1 MLSSQILIVM
11 VAAIGLTIF
20 AQRRRIQP
28 PLLLAAVGLAASFI
42 PGLPRTDLDPQ
53 ILLSVVVPPL
63 LYSAAVDFSFSNF
76 LRRLSSILN
85 LGVVL
90 VLVTALAVGGVVAI
104 LLPDLSL
111 PAAMIVGAVVA
122 PPDAVSAVAVGGRLG
137 LPDRLMTVLK
147 GESLINDAAALIL
160 FGLAVAAVTG
170 RHTLIDNP
178 WLYFIYASLAGILI
192 GIVLALALNYI
203 RQRLDDSTLI
213 SALALLTPFAAY
225 ALAEEVQASG
235 IIAVVAAG
243 FTLGH
248 NAASLGYAGRI
259 QEREVWRVV
268 DALLE
273 AFVFAYIG
281 LQLRFV
287 LEDAAHGG
295 FSFSRLT
302 ETAAATIVVV
312 IVVRFVWIMA
322 TALLGRW
329 RYRRWVAAGS
339 PKLEHGH
346 ALPRPLSWPEN
357 IVLGWAGMR
366 GVVTL
371 AAAAGAPIVVTGG
384 EAFAAREA
392 IIPIAFAVAIGT
404 LLLQGLTLPWLI
416 HLLDIE
422 DGEAPAERHRQ
433 LRRARKIMRDASLS
447 TVNRLR
453 AKASPDEVAMVERF
467 VARTRQS
474 GNDEQQEDAVAER
487 RRPQLKR
494 ALDAMRQV
502 LAAQREA
509 LIAERDADRLDE
521 DVMRELLEDIDIEEA
536 VVANRRAR
544 LSDRGRG
551 A

>member
-20 AQRRRIQP
+20 AQGRGIQP
-28 PLLLAAVGLAASFI
+28 PLLLAVVGLAASFI

-63 LYSAAVDFSFSNF
+63 LYSAAVDFSFSSF
-76 LRRLSSILN
+76 LKRLGSILN

-90 VLVTALAVGGVVAI
+90 VVATTLAVGGVVGL

-147 GESLINDAAALIL
+147 GESLINDAAALTL
-160 FGLAVAAVTG
+160 FSLAVAAATG
-170 RHTLIDNP
+170 RHTLIPSP
-178 WLYFIYASLAGILI
+178 WLYFLYASLAGIVV
-192 GIVLALALNYI
+192 GILVALLVNAI
-203 RQRLDDSTLI
+203 RQRLSDPTLI
-213 SALALLTPFAAY
+213 SALAILTPFAAY
-225 ALAEEVQASG
+225 ALAQEIEASG
-235 IIAVVAAG
+235 VIAVVFAG
-243 FTLGH
+243 FALGH
-248 NAASLGYAGRI
+248 NAASLGFAGRI
-259 QEREVWRVV
+259 QEREVWQVV
-268 DALLE
+268 DELLE
-273 AFVFAYIG
+273 AFVFAYMG

-287 LEDAAHGG
+287 VEDAANGG
-295 FSFSRLT
+295 FSFTALT
-302 ETAAATIVVV
+302 ETAAVV
-312 IVVRFVWIMA
+312 IALVIGLRLVWIMA
-322 TALLGRW
+322 TALFGRW
-329 RYRRWVAAGS
+329 RYRRWVAAGR
-339 PKLEHGH
+339 PKRRRHHDL
-346 ALPRPLSWPEN
+346 APPLSWPEN

-371 AAAAGAPIVVTGG
+371 AAAAGAPIVVHGG

-416 HLLDIE
+416 RLLDIE
-422 DGEAPAERHRQ
+422 DGEAPAERQRQ
-433 LRRARKIMRDASLS
+433 LTRARKVMRDASLT
-447 TVNRLR
+447 TVNALR
-453 AKASPDEVAMVERF
+453 AKASPDEIAMVERF

-487 RRPQLKR
+487 RRPQLR
-494 ALDAMRQV
+494 HALEAMRQV
-502 LAAQREA
+502 LGAQRQA

-521 DVMRELLEDIDIEEA
+521 DVMRELLEDIDLEEA
-536 VVANRRAR
+536 VVASRRAR
-544 LSDRGRG
+544 LSD
-551 A
+551 

>member
-20 AQRRRIQP
+20 AQRHRVQP

-42 PGLPRTDLDPQ
+42 PGLPRTDLDPR

-76 LRRLSSILN
+76 LQRIGSILN

-90 VLVTALAVGGVVAI
+90 VMVTALAVGGVVG
-104 LLPDLSL
+104 LMLPDLSL
-111 PAAMIVGAVVA
+111 PAAMIVGAAVA
-122 PPDAVSAVAVGGRLG
+122 PPDAVSAVSVGGRLG

-147 GESLINDAAALIL
+147 GESLINDAAALTL
-160 FGLAVAAVTG
+160 FTVAVAAATG

-178 WLYFIYASLAGILI
+178 WLYFLYASFAGIVV
-192 GIVLALALNYI
+192 GIVLALVVNFI
-203 RQRLDDSTLI
+203 RQRLGDPTLI

-225 ALAEEVQASG
+225 ALAEEIRASG
-235 IIAVVAAG
+235 IIAVVFAG
-243 FTLGH
+243 FTLGR

-287 LEDAAHGG
+287 IDDAAHGG

-302 ETAAATIVVV
+302 ETAIAAIAVV

-322 TALLGRW
+322 TALFGRW
-329 RYRRWVAAGS
+329 RYHRWVAAGR
-339 PKLEHGH
+339 PKLRRGH
-346 ALPRPLSWPEN
+346 DLPRPLSWPEN

-371 AAAAGAPIVVTGG
+371 AAAAGAPIVVNGG
-384 EAFAAREA
+384 QAFAAREA
-392 IIPIAFAVAIGT
+392 IIPIAFAVAVGT

-416 HLLDIE
+416 RVLNIE
-422 DGEAPAERHRQ
+422 DDETPAERHRQ
-433 LRRARKIMRDASLS
+433 LQRARKIMRDASLA
-447 TVNRLR
+447 TVNALR

-487 RRPQLKR
+487 RRPQLKH
-494 ALDAMRQV
+494 ALEAMRQV
-502 LAAQREA
+502 LAAQRQA
-509 LIAERDADRLDE
+509 LIAERDADRLDD

-536 VVANRRAR
+536 VVANRRSR
-544 LSDRGRG
+544 LSD
-551 A
+551 

>member
-20 AQRRRIQP
+20 AQGRGIQP

-63 LYSAAVDFSFSNF
+63 LYSAAVDFSFSSF
-76 LRRLSSILN
+76 MRRLGSILN

-90 VLVTALAVGGVVAI
+90 VVATTLAVGGVVAVM
-104 LLPDLSL
+104 LPDLSL
-111 PAAMIVGAVVA
+111 PAAMLVGAVVA
-122 PPDAVSAVAVGGRLG
+122 PPDAVSAVAIGGRLG

-147 GESLINDAAALIL
+147 GESLINDAAALTL
-160 FGLAVAAVTG
+160 FSLAVAAATG

-178 WLYFIYASLAGILI
+178 WLYFLYASFAGIAV
-192 GIVLALALNYI
+192 GILLALLVNFI
-203 RQRLDDSTLI
+203 RQRLSDPTLI

-225 ALAEEVQASG
+225 ALAQEIEASG
-235 IIAVVAAG
+235 IIAVVFAG
-243 FTLGH
+243 FALGH
-248 NAASLGYAGRI
+248 NAASLGFAGRI
-259 QEREVWRVV
+259 QEREVWQVV
-268 DALLE
+268 DELLE
-273 AFVFAYIG
+273 AFVFAFMG

-287 LEDAAHGG
+287 IEDAAHGG
-295 FSFSRLT
+295 FSFITLT
-302 ETAAATIVVV
+302 ETAAVAIAVV
-312 IVVRFVWIMA
+312 IGLRLVWIMA

-329 RYRRWVAAGS
+329 RYRRWIAAGK
-339 PKLEHGH
+339 PKLRRRHDL
-346 ALPRPLSWPEN
+346 APPLSWPEN

-371 AAAAGAPIVVTGG
+371 AAAAGAPIVINGG
-384 EAFAAREA
+384 QVFAAREA

-416 HLLDIE
+416 RLLDIK
-422 DGEAPAERHRQ
+422 DGEAPAERQRQ
-433 LRRARKIMRDASLS
+433 LTRARKIMRDASLA
-447 TVNRLR
+447 TVKALR
-453 AKASPDEVAMVERF
+453 AKASPDELAMVERF

-474 GNDEQQEDAVAER
+474 GNDEQQEDAIAER
-487 RRPQLKR
+487 RRPQLR
-494 ALDAMRQV
+494 HALDAMRQV
-502 LAAQREA
+502 LAAQRRA

-544 LSDRGRG
+544 LSD
-551 A
+551 

>member
-1 MLSSQILIVM
+1 MPSSQILIVM

-63 LYSAAVDFSFSNF
+63 RYSAAVDISFSNF

-487 RRPQLKR
+487 RRPQLKH
-494 ALDAMRQV
+494 ALEAMRQV
-502 LAAQREA
+502 LAAQRQA

-536 VVANRRAR
+536 VVASRRSR
-544 LSDRGRG
+544 LSD
-551 A
+551 